1 MTYDLKIYS
10 LLLEKQNHVNGND
23 IGRQNYDKLQ
33 RYDREHFLDMPVN
46 LMMLTHDKS
55 TLGLE

>member
-1 MTYDLKIYS
+1 MAYDLSIYS

-33 RYDREHFLDMPVN
+33 RYDREHFIDMPVN

-55 TLGLE
+55 TLG